1 MDIPEIP
8 NDSKS
13 AAAYLLQAAIELATE
28 TDFEPECEAQMREW
42 IDQNSHALALASPWR
57 IAERAQEL
65 QEKLFVKFSEH
76 RKVINK
82 VISAD
87 TWKML
92 SRSDIDRQVW
102 QEINDVL
109 N

>member
-8 NDSKS
+8 NVSKS

-28 TDFEPECEAQMREW
+28 AAFEPTNEDQMREW
-42 IDQNSHALALASPWR
+42 ANQNSQA

-65 QEKLFVKFSEH
+65 QEKLFVKFYEH

-92 SRSDIDRQVW
+92 SRADIDCQVW